1 VREGRQAPRIEEA
14 IFGRTYFGGY
24 SEPEVDDYL
33 DTVAVCS
40 GSSRRP
46 P

>member
-1 VREGRQAPRIEEA
+1 MREGRQAPRIEEA

-33 DTVAVCS
+33 DTLA
-40 GSSRRP
+40 GLLGQ
-46 P
+46 